1 MKRATVSARPQER
14 PVGGCAVLEL
24 KAYSTAI
31 RAVSP
36 TASDAAHR
44 RVRVVYR
51 QTSETLKVSKFAVNT
66 LCGTKDECFVCSL
79 FARWRL
85 KLLKFRTDDGART
98 LGQGW
103 RELSP

>member
-36 TASDAAHR
+36 TASD
-44 RVRVVYR
+44 VGC
-51 QTSETLKVSKFAVNT
+51 TSGISTASEALKVSKIAVANAV
-66 LCGTKDECFVCSL
+66 GRTKDELWAKSL
-79 FARWRL
+79 GRCA
-85 KLLKFRTDDGART
+85 TN
-98 LGQGW
+98 
-103 RELSP
+103 

>member
-36 TASDAAHR
+36 TASD
-44 RVRVVYR
+44 VGC
-51 QTSETLKVSKFAVNT
+51 TSGISTASEALKVSKIAVANAV
-66 LCGTKDECFVCSL
+66 GRTKDELTESDES
-79 FARWRL
+79 ASAL
-85 KLLKFRTDDGART
+85 KSLKFQDR
-98 LGQGW
+98 
-103 RELSP
+103 